1 MSMYDWA
8 ERECRIACK
17 KENPNFNFDDNE
29 AFDYGCSCYKSA
41 LKAYKSLCDDGHSGC
56 SFGVTRNILKRLL
69 DGNPLTPITDE
80 DFLKQ
85 DSEEVSEWM
94 KEKNIRS
101 FIQCS
106 RKHSLF
112 RTEYMDGTIKYHDN
126 DRLYFVNVEDPSCN
140 YTTNSDFLDEM
151 FPITMPYF
159 PDNGKYV
166 IYAQTFLVDA
176 KHGDYDTKGI
186 MYVETPDGQRI
197 DVGIYKTE
205 GDDHKMHTITKE
217 EYDKLLEKRI
227 DKVSITSSDRLLFT
241 LISNSGLGSEID
253 EKRKGWKEASDEFKS
268 EKRKELER
276 LCVFFD
282 NPEHYKYNT
291 FNVRQDLANGSMED
305 YKDIPE
311 LMAIGHWLQELKK
324 TILSKSK

>member
-17 KENPNFNFDDNE
+17 KENPNFNFDDDG

-56 SFGVTRNILKRLL
+56 SFAVTRNILKRLL

-85 DSEEVSEWM
+85 DSGEVSEWM

-101 FIQCS
+101 IIQCS
-106 RKHSLF
+106 RKGSLF
-112 RTEYMDGTIKYHDN
+112 RTEYMDGTVKYHDN
-126 DRLYFVNVEDPSCN
+126 DRQYFVNVEDPSCN

-159 PDNGKYV
+159 PDNRKYA
-166 IYAQTFLVDA
+166 IYEQTSLVDA

-186 MYVETPDGQRI
+186 MYVITPDGQRI

-241 LISNSGLGSEID
+241 LIRNSGLESEID
-253 EKRKGWKEASDEFKS
+253 EKEKGWKETSDEFKS

-291 FNVRQDLANGSMED
+291 FNVRQDLANGRMED

-311 LMAIGHWLQELKK
+311 LMVIGHWLQELKK